1 VDQEP
6 ADGAQL
12 GDELKKW
19 IFKNGIESSNLA
31 ALHDPAE
38 QRPHALGAFRSS
50 SEPISMPG
58 LH

>member
-1 VDQEP
+1 
-6 ADGAQL
+6 L

-31 ALHDPAE
+31 ALHDP
-38 QRPHALGAFRSS
+38 HALGAFRSS